1 MSKKEIKKVF
11 VIDDDKSIRWILE
24 KAFTKAGYDVNCY
37 ENTENIKKNIIKHAP
52 NIIISDIR
60 MPGESGLE
68 MLENVRREFPRIPI
82 IIMTAFSDLE
92 STVSSLQKGAYDY
105 ITKPFDIKEM
115 ISSVEKSLKN
125 KISLESKTKSYL
137 SRKTS
142 KIIGSS
148 ESMQDIYKAIGKI
161 SSANVDVM
169 ILGETG
175 TGKELIAKAIHENS
189 DRKNNPF
196 IAINTGAI
204 PTELL
209 ESELFGHEKGSFTG
223 AYSQRVGRF
232 EQASEGTLFLDE
244 IGDMPPDVQTRLL
257 RVLQGGEFFRVGGT
271 KSIRVKTRI
280 ITATHKNLQ
289 LLVAKDLFRE
299 DLLHRINA
307 IRIELPSLRER
318 KSDIIILAEHFL
330 KEYSEEYNIPLKN
343 FDNDVKKILQKYSWP
358 GNIRELQ
365 NICKYLCVM
374 VKNNEISKNDLPK
387 EIKESEIDNSKMR
400 SWEELLETWILNNY
414 DKDSKN
420 ISKATD
426 KIYTSTLIKSALRL
440 TNGNKTEAA
449 KVLGWGR
456 NTITNKMKPALKK
469 IK

>member
-24 KAFTKAGYDVNCY
+24 KAFTKAGYDINCY

-68 MLENVRREFPRIPI
+68 MLENVRREFPKIPI

-137 SRKTS
+137 SKKTS

-257 RVLQGGEFFRVGGT
+257 RVLQEGEFFRVGGT

-387 EIKESEIDNSKMR
+387 EIKESEIDNSKVR
-400 SWEELLETWILNNY
+400 NWEELLETWILNNY

>member
-24 KAFTKAGYDVNCY
+24 KAFTKAGYDINCY

-68 MLENVRREFPRIPI
+68 MLENVRREFPKIPI

-257 RVLQGGEFFRVGGT
+257 RVLQEGEFFRVGGT

-387 EIKESEIDNSKMR
+387 EIKESEIDNSKVR
-400 SWEELLETWILNNY
+400 NWEELLETWILNNY

>member
-68 MLENVRREFPRIPI
+68 MLENVRREFPKIPI

-257 RVLQGGEFFRVGGT
+257 RVLQEGEFFRVGGT

-440 TNGNKTEAA
+440 TSGNKTEAA
-449 KVLGWGR
+449 KILGWGR

>member
-68 MLENVRREFPRIPI
+68 MLENVRREFPKIPI

-257 RVLQGGEFFRVGGT
+257 RVLQEGEFFRVGGT

-387 EIKESEIDNSKMR
+387 EIKESEIDNSKVR
-400 SWEELLETWILNNY
+400 NWEELLETWILNNY

-449 KVLGWGR
+449 KILGWGR

>member
-37 ENTENIKKNIIKHAP
+37 ENTENIKKNIIKYAP
-52 NIIISDIR
+52 NIIVSDIR

-68 MLENVRREFPRIPI
+68 MLENVRREFPKIPI

-257 RVLQGGEFFRVGGT
+257 RVLQEGEFFRVGGT

-318 KSDIIILAEHFL
+318 KSDIMILAEHFL

-449 KVLGWGR
+449 KILGWGR

>member
-68 MLENVRREFPRIPI
+68 MLENVRREFPKIPI

-257 RVLQGGEFFRVGGT
+257 RVLQEGEFFRVGGT

-387 EIKESEIDNSKMR
+387 EIKESEIDNSKVR
-400 SWEELLETWILNNY
+400 NWEELLETWILNNY

>member
-68 MLENVRREFPRIPI
+68 MLENVRREFPKIPI

-257 RVLQGGEFFRVGGT
+257 RVLQEGEFFRVGGT

>member
-37 ENTENIKKNIIKHAP
+37 ENTENIKKNIIKYAP
-52 NIIISDIR
+52 NIIVSDIR

-68 MLENVRREFPRIPI
+68 MLENVRREFPKIPI

-257 RVLQGGEFFRVGGT
+257 RVLQEGEFFRVGGT

-318 KSDIIILAEHFL
+318 KSDIMILAEHFL

-387 EIKESEIDNSKMR
+387 EIKESEIDNSKVR
-400 SWEELLETWILNNY
+400 NWEELLETWILNNY

>member
-1 MSKKEIKKVF
+1 MSKKEIKKIF

-257 RVLQGGEFFRVGGT
+257 RVLQEGEFFRVGGT

-387 EIKESEIDNSKMR
+387 EIKESEIDNSKVR
-400 SWEELLETWILNNY
+400 NWEELLETWILNNY

-449 KVLGWGR
+449 KILGWGR

-469 IK
+469 N

>member
-68 MLENVRREFPRIPI
+68 MLENVRREFPKIPI

-257 RVLQGGEFFRVGGT
+257 RVLQEGEFFRVGGT

-400 SWEELLETWILNNY
+400 NWEELLETWILNNY

-449 KVLGWGR
+449 KILGWGR

>member
-37 ENTENIKKNIIKHAP
+37 ENTENIKKNIIKYAP
-52 NIIISDIR
+52 NIIVSDIR

-257 RVLQGGEFFRVGGT
+257 RVLQEGEFFRVGGT

-449 KVLGWGR
+449 KILGWGR

>member
-24 KAFTKAGYDVNCY
+24 KAFTKARYDVNCY

-68 MLENVRREFPRIPI
+68 MLENVRREFPKIPI

-257 RVLQGGEFFRVGGT
+257 RVLQEGEFFRVGGT

-387 EIKESEIDNSKMR
+387 EIKESEIDNSKAR
-400 SWEELLETWILNNY
+400 NWEELLETWILNNY